1 MSTLSPPGTPRSA
14 NRFPLWNPMTTM
26 DGFSPGGRV
35 VCGAEGVRVWDEAGH
50 VCLDG
55 FSGLWNVSF
64 GYSNRHIIA
73 AIKAQLD
80 VLPYST
86 LFGGRTNRPAI
97 ELARRLAE
105 VCPIE
110 DGRVFFTTSGG
121 AGIDTALK
129 LARRAQRLMGHP
141 ERDTV
146 VALRGSYH
154 GTSYGSMM
162 VTGEDLDQDEYGPAA
177 GWVRHV
183 AHDNPADLLGL
194 ARDLGGRLAAI
205 VVEPVLG
212 TGALV
217 LGQEMVGTLHATC
230 AATGAF
236 LIVDEVTTG
245 FGRTGTLFACEQTGL
260 RPDLLVLSKAI
271 TGGYLPLAAT
281 VCRGDICD
289 AFDSARARFSHG
301 ETQSGNPIACAAAL
315 AVLDVVT
322 APGFL
327 ESVAGL
333 SARLTAGLDQLCGH
347 PLVEG
352 HRGLGLMRS
361 IQLVDSDGDRFSDEL
376 VAAALEAIRQEGA
389 LVYASPGGLAVLP
402 PLVMS
407 GADLDELLA
416 CIARGLDR
424 VPA

>member
-1 MSTLSPPGTPRSA
+1 
-14 NRFPLWNPMTTM
+14 MTAM

-35 VCGAEGVRVWDEAGH
+35 VCRAEGVRVWDEGGH

-64 GYSNRHIIA
+64 GYSNQHILA

-105 VCPIE
+105 VSPID

-129 LARRAQRLMGHP
+129 LARRAQRLSGHP

-162 VTGEDLDQDEYGPAA
+162 VTGEDLDQDEYGAGP

-183 AHDNPADLLGL
+183 AHDDPADLLGV
-194 ARDLGGRLAAI
+194 AGDLGGRLAAI

-217 LGQEMVGTLHATC
+217 LGHEMVGALHDAC

-245 FGRTGTLFACEQTGL
+245 FGRTGTLFACVQTGL

-281 VCRGDICD
+281 VCGGAICD
-289 AFDSARARFSHG
+289 VFDSAKARFNHG

-315 AVLDVVT
+315 AALEVAT

-327 ESVAGL
+327 DGVQAL
-333 SARLTAGLDQLCGH
+333 SARLTARLDELCGH
-347 PLVEG
+347 PLVAG
-352 HRGLGLMRS
+352 HRGLGLMRA
-361 IQLVDSDGDRFSDEL
+361 IQLVDSDGDRFSDDL

-389 LVYASPGGLAVLP
+389 LVYASPAGLALLP
-402 PLVMS
+402 PLVIS
-407 GADLDELLA
+407 AADLDELVA
-416 CIARGLDR
+416 CVARGLDR